1 MNKNDILIHYG
12 TPRHSGRYPWGSG
25 ENPYQHQIDF
35 YSKVRKMKKDGLSDK
50 EIQAALSK
58 EYGHEVKSTE
68 IRATMTV
75 GRAAKRDED
84 RRRALYLKDQGH
96 STTEI
101 GRIMGRNES
110 SIRGLLDDSLAKRN
124 TRVENTAE
132 QLEKAVKDK
141 EMIDIGK
148 GTGLEIGV
156 SNEHLNAA
164 VNILK
169 QKGYRV
175 AVIQIDQ
182 ATDPTKKTTMKVLVK
197 EDVPT
202 KYIYDNKEKIGS
214 LTVYS
219 PDLGRTFGE
228 AKYPVSIKSDRVKV
242 RYGDEGG
249 KEKDGVIEIR
259 PGVADL
265 DMGGRHYAQ
274 VRIGVDDSHYLKG
287 MAVYGDPKD
296 FPKGVDI
303 IFNTNKSSSKSK
315 MDVLKPYK
323 TDPRTGQVDRTNPFG
338 ALLRKKGQPDY
349 IGPDGKEHQSAL
361 NFVKWEGDW
370 AEQSRT
376 VASQFLSKQNLQ
388 LIKKQLA
395 LSYTDYISEYDDLKD
410 LTNPSI
416 KKKMLESFADKCD
429 KAAAH
434 LKASSFPRQQVQVIL
449 PVSSLKDNEIYAPNY
464 RDGETVAL
472 IRYPHAGPFEMP
484 VLKVNNKNPEGRKVI
499 TNAAQ
504 DAVGINSKVAQV
516 LSGADFD
523 GDTVSV
529 IPVNSRI
536 KLVDSSN
543 SEAVKVAKY
552 LKGFDPQ
559 EAYPEVSGMKVMSK
573 QNKQNQMGQ
582 VSNLITDMTIKGAAP
597 EEVARA
603 VKHSMVVIDS
613 EKHKLNYQQ
622 SYIDNGIKALK
633 IKYQGVSEKGQPKGA
648 STIISKAKAKTYIP
662 ERSLRTAV
670 DPETGKKIYFPT
682 GKMIPD
688 KKGNMRP
695 KLQGVEAMSTVDDAF
710 DLVSP
715 TRHPKEIE
723 YAKYANSLKSLANQ
737 ARKEAYNIKPIDR
750 NPSAAKLYAPEIES
764 LDAKLKTALKNA
776 PRERMAQRLADAQI
790 KSTIKSFKEDP
801 GMEDLSKEE
810 IKKLRQ
816 QTIAN
821 ARAQVG
827 ANRSSIKEITDREWK
842 AIQSGAISKTKLDQI
857 IRVMDDETLKK
868 LATPRTSG
876 TLPKSQ
882 QNRIKAMLASGW
894 TQEEVAKAIGVSA
907 STVGKVARGKYE

>member
-50 EIQAALSK
+50 EIQEALTK
-58 EYGHEVKSTE
+58 EYGHEVKSPE

-75 GRAAKRDED
+75 GRAAKRDAD
-84 RRRALYLKDQGH
+84 RRQALYLKDQGH

-110 SIRGLLDDSLAKRN
+110 SIRGLLDDNLAKRT

-132 QLEKAVKDK
+132 QLEKAVKEK
-141 EMIDIGK
+141 GMIDIGK

-156 SNEHLNAA
+156 SNENLAAA

-169 QKGYRV
+169 QKGYKTV
-175 AVIQIDQ
+175 LIQTEQ
-182 ATDPTKKTTMKVLVK
+182 ATDPTKKTTMKILVK

-202 KYIYDNKEKIGS
+202 KEVYANKDKIGS

-219 PDLGRTFGE
+219 PDLGKTFGE
-228 AKYPVSIKSDRVKV
+228 VKYPVSIKDDRIKI
-242 RYGDEGG
+242 RYGEEG
-249 KEKDGVIEIR
+249 KAKDGVIEIR
-259 PGVADL
+259 PGVSDL

-274 VRIGVDDSHYLKG
+274 VRIGVNDTHYLKG

-303 IFNTNKSSSKSK
+303 IFNTNKSSGTDK
-315 MDVLKPYK
+315 MDVLKAFK
-323 TDPRTGQVDRTNPFG
+323 KDPRTGEVDKTNPFG
-338 ALLRKKGQPDY
+338 ALLRAKGQPTY
-349 IGPDGKEHQSAL
+349 IGDDGKEHQSAL

-376 VASQFLSKQNLQ
+376 VASQFLSKQNLP

-395 LSYTDYISEYDDLKD
+395 LSYADFSSEFDELRD

-416 KKKMLESFADKCD
+416 KKKLLDSFADKCD

-434 LKASSFPRQQVQVIL
+434 LKAASFPRQQVQVIL

-472 IRYPHAGPFEMP
+472 VRYPHAGPFEMP
-484 VLKVNNKNPEGRKVI
+484 VLKVNNKNPEGKKVI

-504 DAVGINSKVAQV
+504 DAVGINSRVAQI

-543 SEAVKVAKY
+543 SEAIKVAKY
-552 LKGFDPQ
+552 LKDFDPQ
-559 EAYPEVSGMKVMSK
+559 EAYPEVPGMKIMSK

-597 EEVARA
+597 EEIARA
-603 VKHSMVVIDS
+603 VKHSMVVIDA

-622 SYIDNGIKALK
+622 SYTDNGIKALK

-648 STIISKAKAKTYIP
+648 STIISRAKAEVRVP
-662 ERSLRTAV
+662 ERSLRTSV
-670 DPETGKKIYFPT
+670 DPDTGKKIYYEKPNNT
-682 GKMIPD
+682 YIDKNGKI
-688 KKGNMRP
+688 KQR
-695 KLQGVEAMSTVDDAF
+695 LQKVKAMDTVDDAY

-737 ARKEAYNIKPIDR
+737 ARKEAYNIESIKR
-750 NPSAAKLYAPEIES
+750 NPSASKLYAPEIKS
-764 LDAKLKTALKNA
+764 LDSKLNQALKNA
-776 PRERMAQRLADAQI
+776 PRERMAQRLAETKI
-790 KSTIKSFKEDP
+790 KSTIKTFKEDP
-801 GMEDLSKEE
+801 GTEDLSKEE

-827 ANRSSIKEITDREWK
+827 ANRSSIKEISDREWK

-857 IRVMDDETLKK
+857 VKVMDDEVLKK

-876 TLPKSQ
+876 SLPLSQ